1 MRLVRG
7 YVAADALS
15 SGLTVLGVGRVSVM
29 IVASGEM
36 KGVLSEL
43 VNLVTFD
50 ESQ

>member
-29 IVASGEM
+29 IASGEM